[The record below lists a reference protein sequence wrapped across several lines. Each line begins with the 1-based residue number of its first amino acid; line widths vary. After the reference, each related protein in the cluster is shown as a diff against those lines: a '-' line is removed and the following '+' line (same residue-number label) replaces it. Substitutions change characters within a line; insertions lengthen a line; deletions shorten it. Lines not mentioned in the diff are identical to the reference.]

1 MTKHCRGDFTPR
13 VSVIKKNWSSS
24 NWTLPTL
31 PSTSGKDPTSTRRL
45 RSTTYGDDG
54 FYATKG
60 RVHRLGPR
68 KYLCRDCGDTFTL
81 KASLTR
87 HQALECRDQ
96 MLAKKAM
103 KVKAM
108 MGVKTLKSGVRGRP
122 RTIRPKMK
130 TTMPLKT
137 IKTIPAKSTT
147 VVNLA
152 SLKSMPI
159 EELQQYLKPDPD
171 GPPDAKQG
179 ILAFGTKPGDQP
191 PKKKKK
197 HTCKRCGRIYA
208 FYTSLWRHL
217 HYECG
222 MEPKFSCEACPLRFA
237 QKSNLERHFKNMHTP
252 HPHNITI

>member
-1 MTKHCRGDFTPR
+1 MYPCRNCNKVYSYHSSLARHLKHECGVDPKFHCPLCSYRTKHRSSLNTHLNNRHIKPADRDFTKP
-13 VSVIKKNWSSS
+13 KKNWSSS

-103 KVKAM
+103 K
-108 MGVKTLKSGVRGRP
+108 
-122 RTIRPKMK
+122 
-130 TTMPLKT
+130 
-137 IKTIPAKSTT
+137 
-147 VVNLA
+147 
-152 SLKSMPI
+152 
-159 EELQQYLKPDPD
+159 
-171 GPPDAKQG
+171 
-179 ILAFGTKPGDQP
+179 PGDQP